1 MPRKVISHLYS
12 PSSVVTTGEIV
23 SLASLHIMRSIVRS
37 FIHSFISY
45 PTPHSFM
52 NSKLTVLTIPAK
64 YSFIFFLQ

>member
-37 FIHSFISY
+37 FIHSFIHFLPYS
-45 PTPHSFM
+45 
-52 NSKLTVLTIPAK
+52 
-64 YSFIFFLQ
+64 SFIHEQQTNCVNYTS